1 MRRTVVDIPILT
13 GDHDISLVV
22 KDHNHGN
29 HGSCLFYDRRPRL
42 FVNTKKGKL
51 QPNFVTVKKKA

>member
-1 MRRTVVDIPILT
+1 MTKKDYVLADLERGNKEMRRTVADIPILT

-29 HGSCLFYDRRPRL
+29 HGCRL
-42 FVNTKKGKL
+42 S
-51 QPNFVTVKKKA
+51 